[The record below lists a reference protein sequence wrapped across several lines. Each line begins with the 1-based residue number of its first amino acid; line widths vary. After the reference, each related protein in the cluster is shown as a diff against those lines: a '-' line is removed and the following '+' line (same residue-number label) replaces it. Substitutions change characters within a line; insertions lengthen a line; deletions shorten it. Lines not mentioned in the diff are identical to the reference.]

1 LNRQRDGDQV
11 VVVAAADFAWRALA
25 LNWAQSLER
34 VGLRCYL
41 IFAADAQ
48 AGAHHQCARA

>member
-1 LNRQRDGDQV
+1 M